1 VNYTDAPATALL
13 ATHCCA
19 CGRPLVDAISVSLGI
34 GPECRDGYTGGI
46 TPSQQAD
53 ANRLTYAAAVAA
65 QKGQI
70 EVVRRIAEEVRSLG
84 LAILAEKIADR
95 FVNAERLAK
104 VRITAVGDLLEVRTP
119 FRRGASAE
127 FVAAWRAI
135 PGRRYSKGVNVVPAS
150 SKAALW
156 SLLRTF
162 FGGHYA
168 VGPSGAFKIPA

>member
-1 VNYTDAPATALL
+1 MNYTEAPATVLL
-13 ATHCCA
+13 ATNCCC

-34 GPECRDGYTGGI
+34 GPECRDGYAGGI

-70 EVVRRIAEEVRSLG
+70 ETVRKIAEEVRSLG
-84 LAILAEKIADR
+84 LATLAEKIAER

-135 PGRRYSKGVNVVPAS
+135 PGRKFANGVNVVPS
-150 SKAALW
+150 TSKAALW
-156 SLLRTF
+156 SLLQKF